1 MPTIGEVAVF
11 LDARDSFLQF
21 DDEAYGAEISG
32 PADLSE
38 AVSGDVAF
46 CRAMS
51 KGERQSVLGQTRA
64 SLLIIDRD
72 VSFEKKKL
80 ETAKVRAI
88 ILTDNARLDFIRV
101 VEKFFAPSRP
111 QGIHHTTGISPLAQ
125 IASDVFVGPLCS
137 VGHAE
142 IGRRTVIH
150 SGVHIYDG
158 VKIGKDVVIHS
169 GTVIGSEGFGYER
182 NETGQLVK
190 FPHVGTVVI
199 QNGVHIGANTCIDR
213 GSLGV
218 TYIGEGVRID
228 NLVHVAHN
236 VRIGKNSAI
245 IANAMIGGGVDVGE
259 ASWIAP
265 SACLRDR
272 ITIYRESIVG
282 MGALVTKDVPEETTV
297 MGSPAREIS
306 EYKILLSAQ
315 RDLLD
320 IEAQDRQE
328 K

>member
-111 QGIHHTTGISPLAQ
+111 QGIHHTTVISPLAQ

-142 IGRRTVIH
+142 IDRRTVIH

-182 NETGQLVK
+182 NETKRDSWLNFLTSALLLFRMV
-190 FPHVGTVVI
+190 FISEPTL
-199 QNGVHIGANTCIDR
+199 ALT
-213 GSLGV
+213 
-218 TYIGEGVRID
+218 
-228 NLVHVAHN
+228 VAHWVLPTL
-236 VRIGKNSAI
+236 VRACGLTIWSTLHTTSA
-245 IANAMIGGGVDVGE
+245 
-259 ASWIAP
+259 
-265 SACLRDR
+265 
-272 ITIYRESIVG
+272 
-282 MGALVTKDVPEETTV
+282 
-297 MGSPAREIS
+297 S
-306 EYKILLSAQ
+306 EKT
-315 RDLLD
+315 
-320 IEAQDRQE
+320 RQSLQMQ
-328 K
+328 